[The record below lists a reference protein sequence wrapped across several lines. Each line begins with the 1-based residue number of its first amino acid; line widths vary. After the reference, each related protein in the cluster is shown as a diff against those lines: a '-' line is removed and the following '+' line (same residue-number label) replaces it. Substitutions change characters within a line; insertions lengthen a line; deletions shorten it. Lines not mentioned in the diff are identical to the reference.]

1 MGRLQCP
8 GIKMETI
15 LIDDVEIDVIIIE
28 KSTNVPFTFV
38 EDIKPRGQTNLYLK
52 RHTVYTRN

>member
-1 MGRLQCP
+1 
-8 GIKMETI
+8 METI